1 MFWHSSIAVFRI
13 RIDPGFFANPDPD
26 FKNPDPSIKKLMG
39 SKWCFWLGFWGLRS
53 LTKKE
58 RVESAKNEFFIYCT
72 CTLLYSFWTFFSWI
86 RIFRD
91 RIRIF
96 GWSGSGLRNK
106 SSNRIRGKKNLDSKH
121 CILIDCNV
129 LPTQIFFSLHVALT
143 EEYRWLLETNLVH
156 DPDPLCFTFYTFQ
169 RKSLKSK
176 MRYRLFVRR
185 GNV

>member
-1 MFWHSSIAVFRI
+1 MMFLI
-13 RIDPGFFANPDPD
+13 RFLRTEEPDQ
-26 FKNPDPSIKKLMG
+26 KG
-39 SKWCFWLGFWGLRS
+39 TGWECQKWILYILY
-53 LTKKE
+53 K
-58 RVESAKNEFFIYCT
+58 CT

-129 LPTQIFFSLHVALT
+129 LPTQIFFSLHVAST

-156 DPDPLCFTFYTFQ
+156 EPDPLCCTFYPFQ
-169 RKSLKSK
+169 SKNLKCDTGC
-176 MRYRLFVRR
+176 LLNNDGGIFNFNFVHTLNSNSATNGRFFL
-185 GNV
+185 